1 MPQGVYWLLT
11 IPADDFVPTEP
22 LDSRVAWIKGQ
33 RERGESGYE
42 HWQIVVGFR
51 RGVRLNAVKEV
62 FGRTAHCELTR
73 SAAAEDYVW
82 KEDTRIA
89 GTQFELGVRPVKRNS
104 KKDWDAIRDAARC
117 GKMDDI
123 PSDVLV
129 RYYGNIKRLAADHL
143 APDPMERE
151 VACYWGRTGTGKS
164 RRAWGEAGLDA
175 YPKDPMSKFWDGYRG
190 QRHVV
195 MDEFRGGINI
205 AHMLR
210 WLDRYPCIVEVK
222 GSSTVF
228 KATKIWITSNLDPR
242 RWYPEA
248 DQETVDALLRR
259 MTITHYN

>member
-1 MPQGVYWLLT
+1 MSQGIYWLLT
-11 IPADDFVPTEP
+11 IPADDYAPTNVRP
-22 LDSRVAWIKGQ
+22 KSVAWVKGQ
-33 RERGESGYE
+33 RERGAGGYE
-42 HWQIVVGFR
+42 HWQLIVAFR
-51 RGVRLNAVKEV
+51 TKVRLVAVKKV
-62 FGRTAHCELTR
+62 FGPTAHCELSR
-73 SAAAEDYVW
+73 SAAAEAYVW
-82 KEDTRIA
+82 KEDTRVE
-89 GTQFELGVRPVKRNS
+89 GTQFEVGERALKRNCA
-104 KKDWDAIRDAARC
+104 KDWDAIRDAAKSGRL
-117 GKMDDI
+117 DSI

-129 RYYGNIKRLAADHL
+129 RYYGNIKKIASDHL
-143 APDPMERE
+143 APTPMERE
-151 VACYWGRTGTGKS
+151 VACFWGRTGTGKS
-164 RRAWGEAGLDA
+164 RRAWEEAGMDA
-175 YPKDPMSKFWDGYRG
+175 YPKDPMSKFWDGYGG

-259 MTITHYN
+259 LTITHYQ